1 MSIIIAI
8 SNQKGG
14 VSKTTT
20 AYNLGA
26 CMALKN
32 SRKVLLVDIDP
43 QANLSEYLGYEFD
56 DKPTMTQLIMTVC
69 SGGVIPSADVI
80 SAIRHNETADVD
92 YIPSDINLAS
102 IESFMTTAISRETIL
117 RRILS
122 DDVTGSYDY
131 VIIDC
136 LPSLSTLLIN
146 ALAAA
151 DKVIIPVQTQKFS
164 VDGLQALEAL
174 LSQVKTTI
182 NPELTLL
189 GILPTMTERTTVSRN
204 TLDMLSEKYGDKLF
218 KSSVSKS
225 VEAAKSTETRTP
237 LCLTKGKLSAEYEAL
252 TQEILAGEEKI

>member
-1 MSIIIAI
+1 
-8 SNQKGG
+8 
-14 VSKTTT
+14 
-20 AYNLGA
+20 
-26 CMALKN
+26 
-32 SRKVLLVDIDP
+32 
-43 QANLSEYLGYEFD
+43 
-56 DKPTMTQLIMTVC
+56 MTVC
-69 SGGVIPSADVI
+69 SNGVIPPADVI
-80 SAIRHNETADVD
+80 FAIRHNETADVD
-92 YIPSDINLAS
+92 YIPSDINLAG
-102 IESFMTTAISRETIL
+102 IESLMTTAISRETIL

-122 DDVTGSYDY
+122 DEVTGSYDY

-182 NPELTLL
+182 NHELTLL

-225 VEAAKSTETRTP
+225 VEAAKSTETGIP
-237 LCLTKGKLSAEYEAL
+237 LVLQKVNSVLNTRHLHRKYL
-252 TQEILAGEEKI
+252 QERRIYNE